1 MADVRKDFTRTAQD
15 LSRVAQDAAYVAI
28 GLGVVG
34 FNKAQVAR
42 RELIEQI
49 EKQRLTAAGPMADV
63 FSQVTDVRAQVARAW
78 AEFDKTLGQLIERA
92 DATFEPVAE
101 MLPAQAQAVVKQARE
116 TRDQLRGFIA
126 EQLAA

>member
-42 RELIEQI
+42 RELLEQI
-49 EKQRLTAAGPMADV
+49 EKQRLTAEGPVSDV
-63 FSQVTDVRAQVARAW
+63 LAQMTEVRAQVAKAW

-101 MLPAQAQAVVKQARE
+101 KLPAQAQAVVKQARE